1 MKTLQR
7 IYEES
12 PLFYFMAFFC
22 FEFTMTTLLIKALKK

>member
-22 FEFTMTTLLIKALKK
+22 FGYTMTSLLIKALKK